1 MRPRAGMLA
10 CIALAV
16 TACQG
21 GGSDDAGSTVTTA
34 AVVRTMAAPD
44 VPADP
49 EAVCGPG
56 DGAAAAEPVRVM
68 TLADASAPGGA
79 PEAVTAFAASC
90 NDLGGIGGRPMV
102 VTARPVGSVEEQ
114 LSAVDEACRD
124 QLALVGSSVRL
135 EPAVAQLAVDCG
147 LPDVPA
153 DAVNPLHADGTNV
166 VAPLPNPVG
175 AYDVGPARHLQA
187 THPEAVT
194 RAAILFAPG
203 ADELNAR
210 RQVEA
215 YERVGWSFAYQALLT
230 GGPGDLDVHVL
241 QLRERGV
248 RALILRAPPS
258 AVAEVLTR
266 LEVAGVVPEV
276 VEADPGAYDPSL
288 PAAAGVAA
296 DGLLVAVPVVPLEDE
311 PAPPELER
319 YRGWLGAVHPE
330 TVPSAAGARAWSAAL
345 LFARAAAAAGDGLDR
360 ATLLVALRSVPTWD
374 GRGLHAPSDPA
385 RNVPAGCFVYLRVE
399 GDRFVRDHPAE
410 GFACGDD
417 RLGLIGDYGEGAK
430 PRPAG

>member
-10 CIALAV
+10 CIVLTA

-21 GGSDDAGSTVTTA
+21 GDPGVAEPTVTSV
-34 AVVRTMAAPD
+34 AVRSMVAPD
-44 VPADP
+44 VPPDP

-56 DGAAAAEPVRVM
+56 DGTATAEPVRVM
-68 TLADASAPGGA
+68 TLADASGPGGA

-102 VTARPVGSVEEQ
+102 AATRLVGNVEEQ
-114 LSAVDEACRD
+114 VAAVDEACRD

-147 LPDVPA
+147 LPDIPA

-175 AYDVGPARHLQA
+175 AYDVGPARHVQA

-194 RAAILFAPG
+194 RAAILFGPG

-230 GGPGDLDVHVL
+230 GGPEDLDVHVL

-258 AVAEVLTR
+258 TVAAVLAGLAA
-266 LEVAGVVPEV
+266 AGVAPEV
-276 VEADPGAYDPSL
+276 VEADAGAYDPSL
-288 PAAAGVAA
+288 PAVAGAAA

-311 PAPPELER
+311 PATPELER

-330 TVPSAAGARAWSAAL
+330 AAPSATGARAWSAAL
-345 LFARAAAAAGDGLDR
+345 LFARAASAAGDGLDR
-360 ATLLVALRSVPTWD
+360 ATLLVALRSVPAWD

-385 RNVPAGCFVYLRVE
+385 HNVPAGCFVYLRVE

-410 GFACGDD
+410 GFACGDH

-430 PRPAG
+430 PRPGG